1 MSPNK
6 FSNLTASTLSVTG
19 CHPCPILCKLQL
31 WLIND
36 LVSNTRTSLNP
47 CYFFHVYRIEH
58 WWLPYFSFHFLIL
71 KLHPTIVL
79 CLANILLL
87 LPFPRGGCS
96 PCLLLFF
103 YLVNEQVLTVSPGT
117 GIGLVNIQS
126 HSGVKYNSYS
136 NTSRYTWKHC
146 RCHAMA
152 PTLDSFY
159 PLHWV
164 SLSPSLHLLSL

>member
-1 MSPNK
+1 MSSCESTKIATSCWTTMTGGPWNPPKKYPTSKDKEEAAARWQEGCNHNK
-6 FSNLTASTLSVTG
+6 
-19 CHPCPILCKLQL
+19 IK
-31 WLIND
+31 
-36 LVSNTRTSLNP
+36 
-47 CYFFHVYRIEH
+47 FHTHR
-58 WWLPYFSFHFLIL
+58 
-71 KLHPTIVL
+71 VL